1 MSKAPRNSGQPR
13 HTRVAWAGFAAGLM
27 IVTLIG
33 LRPLGWI
40 STGTD
45 CHGGKDG
52 KDQELVVATG
62 AEVGA
67 GGIRRRLIK
76 EWNSD
81 PKKNIKARL
90 VEISESTD
98 EQRAEMV
105 AAAQSGRCVYDV
117 LLLDVAWTEEFA
129 RNGYI
134 VPIPAEALAG
144 REFLPNSLETG
155 KFENE
160 QYAVPFAADA
170 PLLYVRNDGKN
181 PPPPPRTVPDL
192 LSSAR
197 NRGYAAQFSDYEGGT
212 INLMEAILS
221 GESTGTGG
229 AEWIMDAL
237 KDSGKVL
244 GTLEKWHD
252 VATASNGD
260 LREES
265 SLQAFRSGYVG
276 YMRNW
281 PFAYRRLVMDPS
293 MRNDQGGLKFDLQ
306 AFPGVGILGG
316 VNLAITR
323 NSPHKK
329 AAAELIGALTSPD
342 AQRLLFACGG
352 YAPVLESV
360 YRDYAQ
366 VTGGAKTCGELLDGE
381 TGEGD
386 RSAEPESEITT
397 GQLRDFAEAVHQ
409 AVDRAVVRP
418 KSAYYSTFSEVFRSC
433 LLPVVLGSAVPPDFA
448 EFADA
453 LRDAMDGKRH
463 SGDHCPAPPET

>member
-76 EWNSD
+76 EWNND

-105 AAAQSGRCVYDV
+105 AAAQSQVR
-117 LLLDVAWTEEFA
+117 L
-129 RNGYI
+129 RRSS
-134 VPIPAEALAG
+134 AG
-144 REFLPNSLETG
+144 RRVDRGVRQERIHRPDPGRDTG
-155 KFENE
+155 RTG
-160 QYAVPFAADA
+160 VPAQ
-170 PLLYVRNDGKN
+170 LTGDGKVRKRAVRGALRRRR
-181 PPPPPRTVPDL
+181 PTAVRTERRKEP
-192 LSSAR
+192 SSATEDR
-197 NRGYAAQFSDYEGGT
+197 AGSPVVRTKSCYAAQFSDYEGGT

-281 PFAYRRLVMDPS
+281 PFATVVWSWTPRC
-293 MRNDQGGLKFDLQ
+293 GT
-306 AFPGVGILGG
+306 
-316 VNLAITR
+316 TR
-323 NSPHKK
+323 
-329 AAAELIGALTSPD
+329 
-342 AQRLLFACGG
+342 
-352 YAPVLESV
+352 
-360 YRDYAQ
+360 
-366 VTGGAKTCGELLDGE
+366 
-381 TGEGD
+381 
-386 RSAEPESEITT
+386 
-397 GQLRDFAEAVHQ
+397 EA
-409 AVDRAVVRP
+409 
-418 KSAYYSTFSEVFRSC
+418 
-433 LLPVVLGSAVPPDFA
+433 
-448 EFADA
+448 
-453 LRDAMDGKRH
+453 
-463 SGDHCPAPPET
+463 